1 MSFTKSVEQYA
12 IFQLDP
18 DGTVVSWNRGAQN
31 LKGYR
36 ETDIVGEH
44 FSVFYPEAARAVNWP
59 DRELELA
66 VENDSF
72 EDEGWRVRND
82 GSRFWAHVN
91 ITARFDDEGSLEGF
105 TKVTR
110 DLTERREH
118 ELYLRA
124 FREAIEQSRHSI
136 YFTNVDGTIEYVNPA
151 FEVITGYTAEEAI
164 GEDPRFLN
172 ADDTTADFYR
182 DLQRTI
188 HGGDVWIGEV
198 VNRRKSGET
207 YTVHQTTAP
216 IKNAEN
222 SIERF
227 VTINTDISERKGRE
241 RTLRRQRNELERH
254 HQITESLRSLNRVL
268 TRASTR
274 NEAEQLV
281 CDRLASSEAYR
292 FAWIANN
299 GPGNDIVPHTWAGI
313 EDERLSDVTITTDDS
328 DLEHSPAGRALR
340 SGTVHA
346 VQDILSDPTYERWHE
361 RAVQCGY
368 RSSAAVPLVYRDT
381 VYGVLVL
388 CSSRPFAF
396 DEHEQ
401 HLLQEVGERIGHTIH
416 AAENQRLLHADTVV
430 ELEFRCTDPNAVF
443 VEFSER
449 LDCSFSISKLTPTA
463 DGAFVSYLEVTDTPP
478 TSVCEHLG
486 RNPSIDDARVLREQ
500 GNKGTIECL
509 LSGNSPLLTLTE
521 YGATIRTVEVERG
534 GATLVA
540 EVAPE
545 ADTRGIIEG
554 LQREFPGTEFRSKQS
569 TDRPRRNV
577 GTAENLD
584 DRLTDR
590 QWEILEVAYH
600 AGYFN
605 SPRDVT
611 GEELAAT
618 LGISSATFYQ
628 HIRKGT
634 RKVLAEL
641 VTGSD
646 ASP

>member
-1 MSFTKSVEQYA
+1 MPPLSKPRVVVFGRVDRPDQITGDREVAETVRERIQTALTNPCRLPSQSNSTPYSNSIRTAPSSV
-12 IFQLDP
+12 
-18 DGTVVSWNRGAQN
+18 GMRGAQN

-346 VQDILSDPTYERWHE
+346 VQDILSDPTYERWHAACSSVWLSE
-361 RAVQCGY
+361 FGGRSAGVPGHRLRCLGVVFEPSVCVRRARATPPSGGRRAY
-368 RSSAAVPLVYRDT
+368 RSYDSRRRKPAA
-381 VYGVLVL
+381 
-388 CSSRPFAF
+388 
-396 DEHEQ
+396 
-401 HLLQEVGERIGHTIH
+401 
-416 AAENQRLLHADTVV
+416 
-430 ELEFRCTDPNAVF
+430 
-443 VEFSER
+443 
-449 LDCSFSISKLTPTA
+449 
-463 DGAFVSYLEVTDTPP
+463 PP
-478 TSVCEHLG
+478 C
-486 RNPSIDDARVLREQ
+486 
-500 GNKGTIECL
+500 
-509 LSGNSPLLTLTE
+509 
-521 YGATIRTVEVERG
+521 
-534 GATLVA
+534 
-540 EVAPE
+540 
-545 ADTRGIIEG
+545 
-554 LQREFPGTEFRSKQS
+554 
-569 TDRPRRNV
+569 
-577 GTAENLD
+577 
-584 DRLTDR
+584 
-590 QWEILEVAYH
+590 
-600 AGYFN
+600 
-605 SPRDVT
+605 
-611 GEELAAT
+611 
-618 LGISSATFYQ
+618 
-628 HIRKGT
+628 
-634 RKVLAEL
+634 
-641 VTGSD
+641 
-646 ASP
+646 